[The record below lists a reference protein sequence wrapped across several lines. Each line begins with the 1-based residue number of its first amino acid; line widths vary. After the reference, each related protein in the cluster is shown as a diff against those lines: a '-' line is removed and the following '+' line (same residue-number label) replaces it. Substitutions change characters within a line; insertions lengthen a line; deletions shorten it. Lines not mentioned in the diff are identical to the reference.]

1 MPVRL
6 YLIQIAVATM
16 TATVA
21 AIAPPALSAPAPPNI
36 STAQMWVAG
45 PSKNVATVRIDFSRA
60 PSQRVDVY
68 VGGDVRS
75 NDSTVVSGRVIA
87 SPSSAPHF
95 IGQLDL
101 GHGRFVV
108 GRTYRVLVALCR
120 REPAKAS
127 DNQPTGRAA
136 KGRDC
141 RFLRTSTSL
150 LASKPTR
157 TGTGVVT
164 TEHTVHVRSLLLERL
179 AADRVRVRIEFDR
192 VPRGLTQVDVGGD
205 GRSFLGT
212 VVQGTTNGRRF
223 TGEYSPTTPTALADF
238 SQRVLIVFCR
248 ARLGGRARS
257 ARRSQTPIARAAK
270 GNCTW
275 IATRGVL
282 QPTFG

>member
-6 YLIQIAVATM
+6 HLILIAVATM
-16 TATVA
+16 TVTVA
-21 AIAPPALSAPAPPNI
+21 AIAPPALSAPAPPSI
-36 STAQMWVAG
+36 GTAQMWVAG
-45 PSKNVATVRIDFSRA
+45 PSKNVATVLIDFSRA

-75 NDSTVVSGRVIA
+75 NGSTVVSGRVIV
-87 SPSSAPHF
+87 SRSSAPHF
-95 IGQLDL
+95 VGQLGL

-127 DNQPTGRAA
+127 DGQPTARAA

-141 RFLRTSTSL
+141 RFLRTSASL

-157 TGTGVVT
+157 TSPGAMT
-164 TEHTVHVRSLLLERL
+164 TERTVHVRSLLLERL
-179 AADRVRVRIEFDR
+179 AADRVRVRIAFDR

-205 GRSFLGT
+205 GRGFLGT
-212 VVQGTTNGRRF
+212 VVEGTVNGHRF
-223 TGEYSPTTPTALADF
+223 TGEYSPSSALDDF
-238 SQRVLIVFCR
+238 SQRVFIVFCR
-248 ARLGGRARS
+248 ARPGSRARS
-257 ARRSQTPIARAAK
+257 ARGPETPVARAAK

-275 IATRGVL
+275 IATGAVL

>member
-6 YLIQIAVATM
+6 HLMPIAVATLVVLA
-16 TATVA
+16 TAIT
-21 AIAPPALSAPAPPNI
+21 PPALSAPAPPSI
-36 STAQMWVAG
+36 RVAQMWVAG
-45 PSKNVATVRIDFSRA
+45 RSATVATVRIDFSRT

-75 NDSTVVSGRVIA
+75 NGSTVVPGRVIA
-87 SPSSAPHF
+87 SRSSAPHF
-95 IGQLDL
+95 VGQLGL

-108 GRTYRVLVALCR
+108 GRTYRVLVALCHL
-120 REPAKAS
+120 EPAKAS
-127 DNQPTGRAA
+127 DVQPTARAA

-141 RFLRTSTSL
+141 RFLRTRATL
-150 LASKPTR
+150 LASEPTR

-164 TEHTVHVRSLLLERL
+164 TERSVHVRSLLLERL

-223 TGEYSPTTPTALADF
+223 TGEYSPPTPTALGDF

-248 ARLGGRARS
+248 ARPSSHARS
-257 ARRSQTPIARAAK
+257 ARAPNTPLARAAK
-270 GNCTW
+270 GGCTW
-275 IATRGVL
+275 IATRAVP
-282 QPTFG
+282 QPAFA